1 MEVCSREGDSGRDAM
16 DVKGKGVGR
25 GYRIALPIRLRGR
38 ETFSGV
44 RGRAPAEKSLVQDD
58 LQIYG
63 KRKIQSVY

>member
-1 MEVCSREGDSGRDAM
+1 M